1 MAAPRTTTKAK
12 ARPRPVAAVKD
23 GDTPNVVRL
32 STSAAPAPVEKV
44 PLFSIDDDEYG
55 MPKKIRP
62 NVSLKYLRMIR
73 EQGSDVAGA
82 WLLEEVIG
90 TEAYEALMN
99 YDALEDEHLNRVM
112 AIVQDHVL
120 GQAEQQR
127 AGNG

>member
-1 MAAPRTTTKAK
+1 MAAPRATGKGK
-12 ARPRPVAAVKD
+12 ARPRAVAAVKD
-23 GDTPNVVRL
+23 GDAPNVVRL
-32 STSAAPAPVEKV
+32 STTATPAPVELV
-44 PLFSIDDDEYG
+44 PLFSIDDVEYG

-62 NVSLKYLRMIR
+62 NVSLRYLRMIR
-73 EQGSDVAGA
+73 EQGADVAGA

-99 YDALEDEHLNRVM
+99 YDGLEEEHLNQVM

-120 GQAEQQR
+120 GQAEQR

>member
-1 MAAPRTTTKAK
+1 MATPRKPNGK
-12 ARPRPVAAVKD
+12 PRPRAVAAVKD

-32 STSAAPAPVEKV
+32 STTAERAPVEKV
-44 PLFSIDDDEYG
+44 PLFWIDDAEYG
-55 MPKKIRP
+55 MPKTIRP

-73 EQGSDVAGA
+73 EQGADVAGA

-90 TEAYEALMN
+90 TDAYEALMN
-99 YDALEDEHLNRVM
+99 YDALEEEHLNRVM

-120 GQAEQQR
+120 GKAEQQR

>member
-1 MAAPRTTTKAK
+1 MPPRTTTKGK
-12 ARPRPVAAVKD
+12 TRPRAVAAVRD
-23 GDTPNVVRL
+23 GDTPNVARL
-32 STSAAPAPVEKV
+32 STTAAPAPVEKV
-44 PLFSIDDDEYG
+44 PLFFIDDVEYG

-73 EQGSDVAGA
+73 EQGADVAGA

-99 YDALEDEHLNRVM
+99 YNALEEEHLNRVM
-112 AIVQDHVL
+112 QIVEKHVL

>member
-1 MAAPRTTTKAK
+1 MAGPRTTTKGK
-12 ARPRPVAAVKD
+12 ARPRPVAAVRD
-23 GDTPNVVRL
+23 GDTPNVVKL
-32 STSAAPAPVEKV
+32 STTAERAPVEMV
-44 PLFSIDDDEYG
+44 PLFWIDDVEYG

-73 EQGSDVAGA
+73 QQGQDVAGA

-90 TEAYEALMN
+90 AEAYEALMN
-99 YDALEDEHLNRVM
+99 YDALEEEHLNKVM
-112 AIVQDHVL
+112 AIVEQHVL